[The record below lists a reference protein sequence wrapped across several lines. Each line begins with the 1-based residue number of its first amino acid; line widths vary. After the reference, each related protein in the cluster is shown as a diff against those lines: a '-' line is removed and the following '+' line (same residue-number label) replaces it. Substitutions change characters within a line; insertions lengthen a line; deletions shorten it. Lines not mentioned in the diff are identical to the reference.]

1 MWETGVWWRSR
12 GIEGRHMGKWT
23 LGARSEG
30 GEGGVKKEGLEE
42 GVHRLGVD
50 VQARWGDG

>member
-50 VQARWGDG
+50 AQARWGDG